1 MVGNQDKDKKEKCP
15 RLLVAPAIENPP
27 RHHQIQKSGN
37 RRAEPRLFGVIP
49 RVVAGEEHAANP
61 CPALPFSG
69 CLIDHEHENDR
80 EHDQITIRRRYSG
93 SGA

>member
-49 RVVAGEEHAANP
+49 RAVSRTKNTPLTRVLLCLFLVV
-61 CPALPFSG
+61 
-69 CLIDHEHENDR
+69 
-80 EHDQITIRRRYSG
+80 
-93 SGA
+93 

>member
-1 MVGNQDKDKKEKCP
+1 MG
-15 RLLVAPAIENPP
+15 
-27 RHHQIQKSGN
+27 SGN
-37 RRAEPRLFGVIP
+37 RRG
-49 RVVAGEEHAANP
+49 VAGEEHAAYP

-69 CLIDHEHENDR
+69 CLIDHEHENDD